1 MLGKKSLYDAQH
13 PARQKA
19 IVIMELIAEKL
30 GKPRM
35 FDCRNSDNTR
45 WYDFEDRITM
55 IIAGKE

>member
-1 MLGKKSLYDAQH
+1 MLEKKSLYDAQH

-19 IVIMELIAEKL
+19 IQIMECIAEKL
-30 GKPRM
+30 GKPKM
-35 FDCRNSDNTR
+35 FDCQNSDTK